1 MSFTQWKQHGC
12 QIIGWTLKDTY
23 DRLCVAFFNSIC
35 WTNHCLEFWGF
46 FVTFVAIY
54 FDVISPSWFKIMS
67 IVKCHLKQLKDVEQ
81 LFWSVLTLC
90 SMLIVSLGF
99 VMCKMWCESF
109 RGLRNILKAVALD
122 PVSSVPPLLS
132 YPFATDSIVVMDAYF
147 LPQQRGGSWLIC
159 QSWEYCLHVGT
170 GWQ

>member
-1 MSFTQWKQHGC
+1 
-12 QIIGWTLKDTY
+12 
-23 DRLCVAFFNSIC
+23 
-35 WTNHCLEFWGF
+35 
-46 FVTFVAIY
+46 
-54 FDVISPSWFKIMS
+54 MS

-109 RGLRNILKAVALD
+109 RGLRNILKAVALG

-147 LPQQRGGSWLIC
+147 LPQQRGGSWLFC
-159 QSWEYCLHVGT
+159 QDLPVVGVLSPCRNWLPIMEAPVCFSGT
-170 GWQ
+170 CTPHCNSAVWLFYYFQGYKYARRNVVAASGFAGGFLLGFVL

>member
-23 DRLCVAFFNSIC
+23 DRLSVAFFYSIC

-81 LFWSVLTLC
+81 LFWSVLTSC

-109 RGLRNILKAVALD
+109 RGLRNILKAVALIQLAVFLRCY
-122 PVSSVPPLLS
+122 PTLFPLILSLSWMPTSFPSNVGAHGCFASRGITVS
-132 YPFATDSIVVMDAYF
+132 M
-147 LPQQRGGSWLIC
+147 
-159 QSWEYCLHVGT
+159 
-170 GWQ
+170 